1 MKKTNLF
8 KSLLL
13 VLSAAMLPQIVFAA
27 NLCVDGLYYNFVGHS
42 TNRTV
47 ELTYQTYQYG
57 YPAYPNLS
65 GNLIIP
71 DIVSESNTDYK
82 VIKIN
87 EYALQYC
94 SRLTSVTI
102 GNNVTE
108 IGHDA
113 FRNCTGLTGEL
124 NIPNSVTTIGPDAF
138 TNCTG
143 LTGELNIPNSVT
155 SIGYRAFKGCS
166 GLTSLIIGYSV
177 NKIDYGT
184 FRGCTGLTSLIIG
197 SSVTEISDGGVEPA
211 NMPFNECTGLTS
223 ISVDSNN
230 PKYDSRDNCNAIIET
245 LTNSLFLGCKN
256 TIIPNTVTSIGKVAF
271 ENCTGLT
278 SITIPNSVT
287 SIGNLAFYGCTGLTS
302 VVCLIPTPLPI
313 NEGAF
318 RGVYE
323 NADLYVLPESVNAYK
338 STYPWSKFNVLS
350 VDDYVLATGISLNKT
365 STSLTVGE
373 TETLVAT
380 VTPSNATYK
389 KVSWKS
395 NNTSVA
401 TVDQNGTV
409 TAKATGTAYITATTI
424 DGTNLSATCKVTV
437 TPATVLATGIS
448 LNKTSTSLTV
458 GATETLVATVTPSN
472 ATNNAVSWESSNTS
486 VATVDQN
493 GKVTAKAAGTANIT
507 ATTTDGTNLSA
518 TCQVTVIQM
527 EEILIGNGTV
537 QDEVVPIVNWEMG
550 SYIGSEC
557 LYVKNQLAGLKA
569 GDRITS
575 IAFYLMSGSA
585 KGGNFNVRMKNTS
598 IYSLKNNASAYDTSC
613 IEVNYNDQVNGNVTL
628 GPYSGG
634 QWIYFP
640 LSTPFVYNGENIII
654 DIRNTTPG
662 TRAGWC
668 YFATTT
674 YNGVVRRSLAW
685 HHAKSQNPHVDGFNG
700 GGIYDFDNSSNLPN
714 IKISYTSIDVY
725 ATGISLN
732 KTSTSLTVGATET
745 LVATVT
751 PSNVTNKTVSW
762 KSSNTSVAS
771 VDQNGKVTAKAA
783 GTANITATT
792 TDGTNLSATC
802 QVTVTPVL
810 ATGISLNMS
819 SLSLNVGDTET
830 LNATVTPSNA
840 TNKTVSWKS
849 SNTSVASVDQNGKV
863 TAKAAGAANIT
874 ATTTDGTN
882 LSATCNVTVT
892 TQDDAGPCPSRFVY
906 LPLTE
911 EASRVEIELQL
922 INSSLNL
929 NGFNMQV
936 QKPESAEWVM
946 IDDIFELYS
955 TNEGYG
961 PNILGCWEG
970 HTAAQMEAGLSKM
983 MDFNTTIKEEDGQM
997 VLVIIEI
1004 LKTNNCRF
1012 FPQFSEDTPGGVA
1025 KFALDFSS
1033 CEDGVYLIKTDNT
1046 PWGCTF
1052 SYTGGPEGTKAWV
1065 ADSPVE
1071 LQLIKQGNTVAQ
1083 VLGVNVVG
1091 VDQNVESVK
1100 YYNANGLESDT
1111 PFPGINIKV
1120 ITYSDGTKVFKKILC
1135 KQ

>member
-113 FRNCTGLTGEL
+113 FLHCSGLTSIT
-124 NIPNSVTTIGPDAF
+124 IPNSVTTIGPDAF
-138 TNCTG
+138 LNCTG

-302 VVCLIPTPLPI
+302 VVCLIPTPLQI

-365 STSLTVGE
+365 STSLSVGE

-380 VTPSNATYK
+380 VTPSNATYNT
-389 KVSWKS
+389 VSWKS
-395 NNTSVA
+395 SNTSVA
-401 TVDQNGTV
+401 TVDQNGAV

-527 EEILIGNGTV
+527 GEILIGNGTV

-557 LYVKNQLAGLKA
+557 LDVKNQLAGLKA

-714 IKISYTSIDVY
+714 IKIAYTSIDVY

-751 PSNVTNKTVSW
+751 PSNV
-762 KSSNTSVAS
+762 
-771 VDQNGKVTAKAA
+771 
-783 GTANITATT
+783 
-792 TDGTNLSATC
+792 
-802 QVTVTPVL
+802 
-810 ATGISLNMS
+810 
-819 SLSLNVGDTET
+819 
-830 LNATVTPSNA
+830 

-946 IDDIFELYS
+946 MDDIFELYS

-1012 FPQFSEDTPGGVA
+1012 FPQFSEDAPGGVA

-1100 YYNANGLESDT
+1100 YYNANGLENDT